1 MRVSTCGVAA
11 VLLMLVPLVG
21 GSGAVAAPG
30 ADRVAV
36 EHAAQAV
43 AGEYIVTVKAAFSPD
58 AVLRE
63 LGVRALFS
71 YSTALHGFA
80 AALTPLQLRLARALP
95 AVEAIE
101 ENGQISL
108 HSAPAD
114 ENVSALAAR
123 APGPARDVEEPW
135 GLDRID
141 QRGLPLDGRFTV
153 SGTGR
158 GVTAYIL
165 DTGIQTGHA
174 EFEGRAA
181 AGFDAV
187 GDGRGGQDCHSHGTH
202 VAGTVGGKTYGV
214 ARDVSLVAVRVLD
227 CTGDGTTAQ
236 TLAGLDWIATHA
248 QRPAVMNASVGDPA
262 SLALDTATNAVAD
275 AGVLPVVSAGN
286 DAKDACTA
294 SPARARKALTV
305 GATDRQDRQ
314 AGFSNYGPCLSLY
327 APGVNIVSARLGG
340 GSRTLSGTSM
350 ASPHA
355 AGAAALLLE
364 QDPRATPQDITH
376 RLTATATAGAV
387 VSPGTDSPDRLL
399 YVGAL

>member
-1 MRVSTCGVAA
+1 
-11 VLLMLVPLVG
+11 MLVPLVG
-21 GSGAVAAPG
+21 GAGAVAASG
-30 ADRVAV
+30 ADRVSV
-36 EHAAQAV
+36 EHAERAV
-43 AGEYIVTVKAAFSPD
+43 TGEYIVTVKAAFSPD

-63 LGVRALFS
+63 LGVRPLFT

-95 AVEAIE
+95 AVKAVE
-101 ENGQISL
+101 ENGLVSL
-108 HSAPAD
+108 NSASPD
-114 ENVSALAAR
+114 EDKRTLAAR
-123 APGPARDVEEPW
+123 KPTPGRDAVPASW
-135 GLDRID
+135 GLDRVD
-141 QRGLPLDGRFTV
+141 QRRLPLDDRFTV
-153 SGTGR
+153 TGTGR

-165 DTGIQTGHA
+165 DTGIETGHA
-174 EFEGRAA
+174 EFEGRAS

-187 GDGRGGQDCHSHGTH
+187 GDGRGGQDCHFHGTH

-236 TLAGLDWIATHA
+236 TLAGLDWIAIHA
-248 QRPAVMNASVGDPA
+248 RHPAVLNASVGDPA
-262 SLALDTATNAVAD
+262 SPALDAATNAVAD

-294 SPARARKALTV
+294 SPARAKKALTV
-305 GATDRQDRQ
+305 GATDHQDRQ

-340 GSRTLSGTSM
+340 GSRSLSGTSM

-364 QDPRATPQDITH
+364 RDPQATPQDITR
-376 RLTATATAGAV
+376 RLTDAATPGAV
-387 VSPGTDSPDRLL
+387 LSPGTGSPDRLL
-399 YVGAL
+399 YVGAP